1 MKAIIGRKVG
11 MTQVFTTEGLGIPVT
26 VVEVQPNVVLQKK
39 TVEKDGYD
47 ALQVGI
53 EDMRET
59 LANKAEKGI
68 FAKANTTPKQFVRE
82 IKGDELASYNV
93 GDAVTVDVF
102 QAGDLVDVTGT
113 TKGKGFSGTVKR
125 YGHAIGPKGHGSGY
139 HRGAG
144 SMATIGLTNNR
155 IHPGKKMP
163 GHHGNST
170 NTVLNLEVVA
180 VDAEK
185 NAILIKGAIPGPNK
199 GVVTIRSAVKV
210 SKSKPEVKTLV
221 NYETAE

>member
-68 FAKANTTPKQFVRE
+68 FAKANTEPKQFVRE
-82 IKGDELASYNV
+82 IKGDELVSYNV

-210 SKSKPEVKTLV
+210 SRSKPTVKNLV
-221 NYETAE
+221 NYSAE

>member
-125 YGHAIGPKGHGSGY
+125 YGHAIGPKWSY
-139 HRGAG
+139 KQLYSPRKENAW
-144 SMATIGLTNNR
+144 SSR
-155 IHPGKKMP
+155 K
-163 GHHGNST
+163 
-170 NTVLNLEVVA
+170 LNKHSFKL
-180 VDAEK
+180 
-185 NAILIKGAIPGPNK
+185 
-199 GVVTIRSAVKV
+199 RSCCC
-210 SKSKPEVKTLV
+210 
-221 NYETAE
+221 

>member
-68 FAKANTTPKQFVRE
+68 FTKANTTPKQFVRE

-199 GVVTIRSAVKV
+199 GLVTIRSAVKV
-210 SKSKPEVKTLV
+210 NKSKPSVKTLV
-221 NYETAE
+221 NYAAE

>member
-68 FAKANTTPKQFVRE
+68 FAKANTAPKQFVRE

-210 SKSKPEVKTLV
+210 SRSKPTVKNLV
-221 NYETAE
+221 NYSAE

>member
-68 FAKANTTPKQFVRE
+68 FAKANTAPKQFVRE

-199 GVVTIRSAVKV
+199 GLVTIRSAVKV
-210 SKSKPEVKTLV
+210 NKSKPSVKTLV
-221 NYETAE
+221 NYAAE

>member
-68 FAKANTTPKQFVRE
+68 FAKANTAPKQFVRE

-210 SKSKPEVKTLV
+210 SRSKPTVKNLV
-221 NYETAE
+221 DYSAE

>member
-68 FAKANTTPKQFVRE
+68 FAKANTAPKQFVRE

-199 GVVTIRSAVKV
+199 GVVTIRSAVKD
-210 SKSKPEVKTLV
+210 SRSKPTVKNLV
-221 NYETAE
+221 NYSAE

>member
-68 FAKANTTPKQFVRE
+68 FAKANTAPKQFVRE

-170 NTVLNLEVVA
+170 NTVKDSTHFSSYA
-180 VDAEK
+180 VSEYLK
-185 NAILIKGAIPGPNK
+185 NKHQ
-199 GVVTIRSAVKV
+199 
-210 SKSKPEVKTLV
+210 
-221 NYETAE
+221 

>member
-68 FAKANTTPKQFVRE
+68 FAKANTAPKQFVRE

-163 GHHGNST
+163 GHHTVLSK
-170 NTVLNLEVVA
+170 TVLNLEVVS
-180 VDAEK
+180 VDVEN
-185 NAILIKGAIPGPNK
+185 NALLIKGAIPGPNK
-199 GVVTIRSAVKV
+199 GLVTVRSAVKV
-210 SKSKPEVKTLV
+210 SRSKPTVKNLV
-221 NYETAE
+221 NYSAE

>member
-59 LANKAEKGI
+59 LANKAEKVI

-199 GVVTIRSAVKV
+199 GLVTIRSAVKV
-210 SKSKPEVKTLV
+210 NKSKPSVKTLV
-221 NYETAE
+221 NYAAE